1 MSSKLNT
8 EVSIKLVREI
18 FQEMFQKQQKDIL
31 ALISANLK
39 LANDRIDG
47 LLTEI
52 NTLKNS
58 CEVLKKENENRN
70 TDLKKTNKQMIK
82 YEKIQKDI
90 EESLTFYQ
98 DCHDK
103 KVSDLEK
110 KLINDKKVSDVEK
123 KMSSN
128 ATIGENEKNRF
139 RQLEDRQRRNNLRIE
154 GVKENDNENWDDTE
168 VKIINLLENN
178 LNVKDVIIER
188 AHRTGII
195 DIKKPRTIVIKLL
208 NYKDKVK
215 ILKNANK
222 LKGSGIYINEDFSLE
237 TTIIRK
243 KLLEESKTHR
253 INGKYS
259 VVIYDKLIVKEFRK
273 KNHVK

>member
-1 MSSKLNT
+1 MSLKLNT

-47 LLTEI
+47 LLKEI

-58 CEVLKKENENRN
+58 CEVLKEENENQN

-90 EESLTFYQ
+90 EER
-98 DCHDK
+98 
-103 KVSDLEK
+103 
-110 KLINDKKVSDVEK
+110 
-123 KMSSN
+123 
-128 ATIGENEKNRF
+128 ENEKNRF

-259 VVIYDKLIVKEFRK
+259 AVIYDKLIVKEFRK